1 MSKVEINSKEYWE
14 NRFETDWI
22 KYQGDEQ
29 TIFFANIAVQLMPS
43 WLVEECR
50 SEKYSFCDMGC
61 ALGEAVDVLSQYLGY
76 NIEGADFS
84 IEAIKS
90 AMKNY
95 PENKFTVMDVN
106 NLPSNIKY
114 DVVYSSNVLEHFE
127 NPWKILKNLVK
138 VAQKY
143 IILLVPFEEK
153 MEINEHLYRF
163 EINNI
168 LTKIDGFSL
177 VYAKTIDG
185 SKFEKTYYSDKQIM
199 LIYSNQEKAKRIA
212 VLGELVGNVE
222 SEDSVVFTI
231 WSNRYEL
238 LHEQFNQCNE
248 QLKKSKEELK
258 KCNEQFNKCNEELKK
273 AKKDCEKLELR
284 YEKLEKEKEKEKEI
298 SLRREDELQIE
309 LRNSLTMAEDIKI
322 SNLKLIEELN
332 KKHTNELEYT
342 NKVYDEYKKENLRY
356 IDYLNEEIRQLNSTI
371 LNMKASFSWRIT
383 SGFRGVSKLLGFAN
397 LHQKIRNV
405 RMQLHEG
412 NSMMS
417 IFLYRIK
424 NSRLFP
430 ILKKIVPYHLQHKLS
445 RKYNSSMVVDLSSN
459 SLTLKEVINRFINE
473 ITDNQQVI
481 LVFSGCKYIDSEGQ
495 RNIRLVHEAIKKGI
509 KIIFAY
515 WRWDINEEL
524 EPSTESML
532 QIPIDY
538 LYKNR
543 VEFFQCYL
551 NNNNNKSLLIEF
563 PHPMASDI
571 IDIANCCNWITVYDV
586 IDDWEEFSKK
596 GQAIWYD
603 KKIEERVVYSVDIN
617 IATAK
622 KLKDKL
628 CRVSRDD
635 YFIISNGVD
644 PNRMKRSKQFI
655 EYDKRKGKVQI
666 GYFGHLTDAWF
677 DWDLVISL
685 ANKHNDWTFH
695 LIGYG
700 EPEKLNIPD
709 NIILYGK
716 KKPEELP
723 KYAAY
728 WDVAIIPFINCELT
742 LSVNPIKIYEYL
754 QLHLPTV
761 ASNMPELKQCP
772 YTQIAIGVD
781 EFEIAIIRALET
793 VIDSAVVDK
802 FIAENTWE
810 KKLDGLLKVIDNFRI
825 EDSYKFIYKRE
836 IDE

>member
-50 SEKYSFCDMGC
+50 NEKYSFCDMGC
-61 ALGEAVDVLSQYLGY
+61 ALGEAVEVLSRYLGY

-84 IEAIKS
+84 VEAIKS
-90 AMKNY
+90 AKENFQ
-95 PENKFTVMDVN
+95 ENKFTVIDFK

-114 DVVYSSNVLEHFE
+114 DVVFSSNVLEHFE
-127 NPWKILKNLVK
+127 NPWKIVKNLVK
-138 VAQKY
+138 VAEKY

-153 MEINEHLYRF
+153 MEINEHVYRF

-168 LTKIDGFSL
+168 LTEIDDFSL
-177 VYAKTIDG
+177 IYAKTIDG

-199 LIYSNQEKAKRIA
+199 LIYSNQEKAKQFAI
-212 VLGELVGNVE
+212 LGDLAGNIE
-222 SEDSVVFTI
+222 SEDSLVFTI
-231 WSNRYEL
+231 WNNRYDV

-248 QLKKSKEELK
+248 QI
-258 KCNEQFNKCNEELKK
+258 NKCNEELKEVN
-273 AKKDCEKLELR
+273 KKYENLALR
-284 YEKLEKEKEKEKEI
+284 YEELEKEKEN
-298 SLRREDELQIE
+298 SLLRANELQIK
-309 LRNSLTMAEDIKI
+309 LRNSLTIAEDIKV
-322 SNLKLIEELN
+322 SNLKLVDELN
-332 KKHTNELEYT
+332 KKHTNELAYT
-342 NKVYDEYKKENLRY
+342 NKEFDEYKQENSRY

-383 SGFRGVSKLLGFAN
+383 SGFRGLSKFLGFAN

-405 RMQLHEG
+405 RMQLQEG

-417 IFLYRIK
+417 VFLYRIK
-424 NSRLFP
+424 NSRIFP
-430 ILKKIVPYHLQHKLS
+430 ILKKIVPHHLQLKLS
-445 RKYNSSMVVDLSSN
+445 RKYNSSMIVDLSTN
-459 SLTLKEVINRFINE
+459 SLNLKEEINRFIKDIAN
-473 ITDNQQVI
+473 NQQVI

-515 WRWDINEEL
+515 WRWDTNEEL

-543 VEFFQCYL
+543 VEFFQYYL
-551 NNNNNKSLLIEF
+551 VNNNNKSLLIEF
-563 PHPMASDI
+563 PHPMVLDI
-571 IDIANCCNWITVYDV
+571 IDIANCCNWITIYDV

-596 GQAIWYD
+596 GQAVWYD
-603 KKIEERVVYSVDIN
+603 KKVEERVVYSVDIN
-617 IATAK
+617 VATAK

-628 CRVSRDD
+628 CMVTKDN

-644 PNRMKRSKQFI
+644 PNRMKRSKQLI
-655 EYDKRKGKVQI
+655 EYDKRKGKIQI

-700 EPEKLNIPD
+700 EPEKLDIPD

-716 KKPEELP
+716 KNPEELP

-781 EFEIAIIRALET
+781 EFEMAIIRALET
-793 VIDSAVVDK
+793 VVDTAVVAK

-810 KKLDGLLKVIDNFRI
+810 KKLDGLLEVIDNFRL
-825 EDSYKFIYKRE
+825 EDSYKLIYKRE